1 MALAILNS
9 QKINFARH
17 GDIRNRRVVP
27 VKMHQ
32 TKVWCDLKT
41 SKTGIA
47 LATETRLLGDTG
59 VTFFPGQIPESP
71 EFQNLHIFGSNAN
84 RPNGRQRRSIQIPWI
99 MFYP

>member
-1 MALAILNS
+1 MLNS

-41 SKTGIA
+41 SKTGIS

-59 VTFFPGQIPESP
+59 VTFFRGQIPESS
-71 EFQNLHIFGSNAN
+71 EFQNLHIFETNAN
-84 RPNGRQRRSIQIPWI
+84 RPNGRQRWSLKNP
-99 MFYP
+99 